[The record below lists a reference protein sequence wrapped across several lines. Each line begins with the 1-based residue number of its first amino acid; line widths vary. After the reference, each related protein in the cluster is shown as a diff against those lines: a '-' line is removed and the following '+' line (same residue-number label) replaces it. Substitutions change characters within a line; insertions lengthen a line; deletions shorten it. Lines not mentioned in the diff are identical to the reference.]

1 MTQLLIKRALVTAGL
16 MITAAVLGASCSSDP
31 ETSSTEGG
39 GGTSSQS
46 TSGQTTMSQSSTTG
60 MSSSS
65 GEGGG
70 GQGGQGGGGCGDTLT
85 DPNNCGA
92 CGNLCAP
99 GQACEAG
106 ACVCS
111 PNATATFAEVQ
122 AIFGKSCGSAG
133 FCHNKDNPSGGLD
146 LRPGAAHASLVGT
159 DTKYCGDGRK
169 RVTAGQPS
177 ESYII
182 DKVMNTQLCDLPNGK
197 SSKMPPGS
205 TLPLTDVETIANW
218 ICAGA
223 MP

>member
-1 MTQLLIKRALVTAGL
+1 MTQLLIKRVLVTAGL

-70 GQGGQGGGGCGDTLT
+70 GQGGGGCGDTLT
-85 DPNNCGA
+85 DPSNCGA

-99 GQACEAG
+99 GQTCEAG

-111 PNATATFAEVQ
+111 PTATATFAEVQ
-122 AIFGKSCGSAG
+122 AIFGKSCGSAT
-133 FCHNKDNPSGGLD
+133 FCHNKDNPAGGLD
-146 LRPGAAHASLVGT
+146 LRPGASHAALVGT

-169 RVTAGQPS
+169 RVAPGQPS

-182 DKVMNTQLCDLPNGK
+182 NKVMNTQLCDLPNGK
-197 SSKMPPGS
+197 SSKMPPNS
-205 TLPLTDVETIANW
+205 TLPLTDAETIANW